1 MFSALVVGPTPE
13 RAQVLSSVALET
25 GRLLLVRVLE
35 EYLQGFSLARLLH
48 SIEPEVILLDL
59 DRSDAALECI
69 DGIRQYSPKTP
80 VVGLLEPPLP
90 RGQDEEGA
98 GGLDAVLALPVTP
111 ADLSARVDAVLR
123 RALSERKENLIAFLP
138 AKGGCGSTTL
148 VWNTAAAL
156 SELPLKRPLVI
167 ETDYRCGA
175 LAFMLD
181 QKPQGSLQDVLRAA
195 NELDGTRLTA
205 AITNR
210 EGVALLLS
218 DRTIPDPAP
227 GWETYTRLI
236 DMAAARYDPV
246 LVDLPA
252 AFPPELQEI
261 TRRAGKVIL
270 VTTPDVVALKLAE
283 GACAELLAAGLEES
297 RLHVVLN
304 RKEESDL
311 DQRAIEDLLQ
321 RPVLY
326 AVPADNR
333 AARAAVFR
341 GERVSPKSELGRSLQ
356 KLAAKL
362 MEESREEPGTMGGK
376 LRNALRLAAWRS

>member
-13 RAQVLSSVALET
+13 RTQILSSVALET

-35 EYLQGFSLARLLH
+35 EYPQGFFLARLLH

-69 DGIRQYSPKTP
+69 DGIRRYSPKTP
-80 VVGLLEPPLP
+80 IVGLLEPPLP
-90 RGQDEEGA
+90 RSQDEVGA

-111 ADLSARVDAVLR
+111 AELAARADAVLR
-123 RALSERKENLIAFLP
+123 RAWSERKENLLAFLP
-138 AKGGCGSTTL
+138 AKGGCGATTL

-156 SELPLKRPLVI
+156 AELPGKRPLVI

-181 QKPQGSLQDVLRAA
+181 QKPQGSVQDALKAA

-205 AITNR
+205 EITNR

-236 DMAAARYDPV
+236 DLAAVRYDPV

-252 AFPPELQEI
+252 AFPLELREI

-283 GACAELLAAGLEES
+283 GACAELLAAGLPES

-321 RPVLY
+321 RPVLHS
-326 AVPADNR
+326 VPADNR
-333 AARAAVFR
+333 SARAAVFQ
-341 GERVSPKSELGRSLQ
+341 GESVSPKTELGRSLQ

-362 MEESREEPGTMGGK
+362 MEESREEPGTVGDK